1 MNSYVS
7 RESMVSKLR
16 IGYLPKNGKWH
27 VYDHGGFRRDPGAP
41 GKFQALVH
49 IEKIVPTKE
58 LTREMKSGRENPPR
72 KKLWVSLTDLTFFGL
87 GSVFH
92 RGHPD
97 GNISLY
103 KPKTI
108 SDLKHAEN
116 VRSYV
121 DGGVMHLLKRHST
134 PIPGPQSLQDP
145 FGSASFMCQ
154 NKQDL
159 IVMGEIEKWRFYFC
173 SFSRITEKILDF
185 MKDGGASLYDE
196 DQTFFTGDRVFRI
209 APVREFSDN
218 ATAFQLALI
227 LASPDLAKMLN
238 NAVNGLNYIS
248 NMGITEVPRIGLP
261 YMGKNL
267 RVRMRPTI
275 LKDENGRQAN
285 GFVASTIISDQRVA
299 PFDILEIVDSRTGR
313 VRQIRKADP
322 ETGNKKRSK
331 NDLSDAELSGGGYNP
346 SGPKFRRRSQNDIVD
361 VFPNI
366 TGVKIRRLRP
376 KDPKETK
383 PGRQT
388 EGDVTVNKISK
399 VSSSDRG
406 GVGGPGVVFGPAL
419 PIEKKAPH
427 RMQYVAGKRKT
438 LFDMK
443 TEVKRLEEL
452 HPATEILDDTASLT
466 YRSFRKLISLHPE
479 IYRAARIWELPS
491 GVLAPKTQPRRVV
504 SCGFEVGSQAGVL
517 LEFVRKG
524 ENKESF
530 ALGIIIRTDSGVI
543 DEPELRR
550 ILSHCQYR
558 VTLRAKPKERPGVD
572 SFKGFWPDSRNY
584 IDLTSKSERH
594 DTKKYN
600 TPEKWANRINEAV
613 HLIAKSGTV

>member
-1 MNSYVS
+1 
-7 RESMVSKLR
+7 MVSKLR

-49 IEKIVPTKE
+49 IEKIVPTQE
-58 LTREMKSGRENPPR
+58 LTREMKSGLENPPR

-267 RVRMRPTI
+267 RV
-275 LKDENGRQAN
+275 
-285 GFVASTIISDQRVA
+285 
-299 PFDILEIVDSRTGR
+299 
-313 VRQIRKADP
+313 
-322 ETGNKKRSK
+322 
-331 NDLSDAELSGGGYNP
+331 
-346 SGPKFRRRSQNDIVD
+346 
-361 VFPNI
+361 
-366 TGVKIRRLRP
+366 
-376 KDPKETK
+376 
-383 PGRQT
+383 
-388 EGDVTVNKISK
+388 
-399 VSSSDRG
+399 
-406 GVGGPGVVFGPAL
+406 
-419 PIEKKAPH
+419 
-427 RMQYVAGKRKT
+427 
-438 LFDMK
+438 
-443 TEVKRLEEL
+443 
-452 HPATEILDDTASLT
+452 
-466 YRSFRKLISLHPE
+466 
-479 IYRAARIWELPS
+479 
-491 GVLAPKTQPRRVV
+491 
-504 SCGFEVGSQAGVL
+504 
-517 LEFVRKG
+517 
-524 ENKESF
+524 
-530 ALGIIIRTDSGVI
+530 
-543 DEPELRR
+543 
-550 ILSHCQYR
+550 
-558 VTLRAKPKERPGVD
+558 
-572 SFKGFWPDSRNY
+572 
-584 IDLTSKSERH
+584 
-594 DTKKYN
+594 
-600 TPEKWANRINEAV
+600 
-613 HLIAKSGTV
+613 